1 MSEFIAC
8 IADFIKNAFVIL
20 SFAAFCAYVWR
31 RGPAVCWHKFVNAGI
46 LGKDQRHRV
55 LYSTENYDML
65 MDAIEKKDW
74 LSVDIRNRDAD
85 KQIIYE
91 KLQMFILNKGE
102 CLDRTTNNQGDYLD
116 ILTKREVSTGE
127 ATPPVP
133 RPDLDILTKR
143 EVSTGKLLRFMG
155 LYGIDV
161 YIHSTDKAYFHVR
174 QDICWQYIRTPSLL
188 AKLFGEK

>member
-1 MSEFIAC
+1 MHRGFHQ
-8 IADFIKNAFVIL
+8 NAFVIL

-116 ILTKREVSTGE
+116 ILTKREVN
-127 ATPPVP
+127 
-133 RPDLDILTKR
+133 
-143 EVSTGKLLRFMG
+143 TGKLLRFMG